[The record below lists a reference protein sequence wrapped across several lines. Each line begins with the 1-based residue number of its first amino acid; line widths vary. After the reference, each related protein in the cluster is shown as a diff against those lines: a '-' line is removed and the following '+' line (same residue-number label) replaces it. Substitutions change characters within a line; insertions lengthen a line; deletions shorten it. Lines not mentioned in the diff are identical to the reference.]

1 MHEAG
6 LHPQERLFSNLETQ
20 IFVIRFARKHNTR
33 PQEEIELTTDPD
45 RILELAREHGKTSSR
60 PAVLKARQGEG
71 RRAVVVALAEEIDD
85 LQLEDQA
92 RVRAYA
98 RAAAPYL
105 REARK
110 LDLSLPE
117 GHRRL
122 CGLAE
127 RLLPRKVKTD
137 ADAE

>member
-1 MHEAG
+1 MT
-6 LHPQERLFSNLETQ
+6 LPNPYF
-20 IFVIRFARKHNTR
+20 
-33 PQEEIELTTDPD
+33 ELTREFNAEG
-45 RILELAREHGKTSSR
+45 RIVAR
-60 PAVLKARQGEG
+60 

-110 LDLSLPE
+110 LDLTLPE

-122 CGLAE
+122 CELAE
-127 RLLPRKVKTD
+127 RLLPRKVNTD